1 MEGKNEKNTYLL
13 KSSIV
18 IVAIVSIAILSGCVH
33 YDAFK
38 TPTIYQYKDKLT
50 LGVCDKTESPYGNG
64 EYI

>member
-1 MEGKNEKNTYLL
+1 MEGKNEKSVYLL
-13 KSSIV
+13 KSGIV

-50 LGVCDKTESPYGNG
+50 LSAAFL
-64 EYI
+64 